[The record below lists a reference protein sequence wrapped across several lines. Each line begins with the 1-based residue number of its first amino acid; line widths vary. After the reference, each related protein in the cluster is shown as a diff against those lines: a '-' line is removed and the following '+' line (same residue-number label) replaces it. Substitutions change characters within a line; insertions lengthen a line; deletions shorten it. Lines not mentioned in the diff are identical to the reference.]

1 MGFEQFKINKQLL
14 QAISDMGYEEPTEV
28 QQKVIPQV
36 FAGHDLFG
44 IAQTGT
50 GKTAAY
56 LIPIIMNIKYSQGKE
71 PRALI
76 MGPTR
81 ELVLQIEEQAKLLA
95 KYTDLKIVALYG
107 GVGPKTQIEKLK
119 EGADIIIAT
128 PGRFLD
134 LYLKQIIPIKY
145 IKYWVLDEADKMM
158 DMGFMLQI
166 RQLLE
171 ILPRKRQNL
180 LFSAT
185 LPEKVE
191 RLSQDFLLYP
201 MRIAVT
207 PQATPATTIQQSLY
221 EAANFQSKLN
231 LLLYILKD
239 ASAERVIVFVR
250 TRTAANRVYEVLL
263 PHVNGSIR
271 VIHANKGQNT
281 RINSMDDFK
290 NGSIKV
296 LVSTDVA
303 ARGIDVTMVSHVIN
317 FDVPLVYEDYVHRI
331 GRTGRAGNSGIAIT
345 FMNPAE
351 EYHVR
356 KIEKVIAQRIPRA
369 FWPMDVE
376 ITKTPFDERQDILRE
391 IDDQKR
397 KENPD
402 FKGAFHEKK
411 ERPPAKKKPQRGR

>member
-14 QAISDMGYEEPTEV
+14 NAISDLGYVEPTEV
-28 QQKVIPQV
+28 QQKVIPQI

-56 LIPIIMNIKYSQGKE
+56 LIPIIMSLKYSQGSE

-81 ELVLQIEEQAKLLA
+81 ELAMQIEQQVILLS
-95 KYTDLKIVALYG
+95 KYSDLKVVALYG
-107 GVGPKTQIEKLK
+107 GIGPKTQIEKLK
-119 EGADIIIAT
+119 EGADIIVAT
-128 PGRFLD
+128 PGRFLE
-134 LYLKQIIPIKY
+134 LYLKGIIPIKY

-207 PQATPATTIQQSLY
+207 PQATPATTIEQLLY
-221 EAANFQSKLN
+221 EAPNFQSKLN
-231 LLLYILKD
+231 LLLHVLKD
-239 ASAERVIVFVR
+239 EAAERLIVFVR
-250 TRTAANRVYEVLL
+250 TRAAANRVYDVLFS
-263 PHVNGSIR
+263 HVNGSIR
-271 VIHANKGQNT
+271 AIHANKGQNS
-281 RINSMDDFK
+281 RINSMEEFK
-290 NGSIKV
+290 SGSIRV
-296 LVSTDVA
+296 LVATDVA

-345 FMNPAE
+345 LMNPAE

-356 KIEKVIAQRIPRA
+356 KIEKTISQRITKA
-369 FWPMDVE
+369 FWPIDVE
-376 ITKTPFDERQDILRE
+376 APKTPFEERQDILRE
-391 IDDQKR
+391 LDEQKK

-411 ERPPAKKKPQRGR
+411 ERQAVKKKPQRGR